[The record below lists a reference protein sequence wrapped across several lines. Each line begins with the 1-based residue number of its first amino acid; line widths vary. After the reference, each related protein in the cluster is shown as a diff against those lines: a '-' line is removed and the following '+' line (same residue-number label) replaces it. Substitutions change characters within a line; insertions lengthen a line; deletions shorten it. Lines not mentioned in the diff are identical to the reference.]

1 MRLDC
6 LTSAI
11 FPREFASTEVVTLLD
26 RDGLVES
33 ESGGGEDGGE
43 LSDGC
48 VAAKIG
54 PRKSSYGDCACAVF
68 PQDKKPRAIAAQ
80 VVRAK
85 REIVQRD
92 TEHLMKPFKS
102 VTTDEWTST

>member
-1 MRLDC
+1 MRFDC
-6 LTSAI
+6 LTSAT
-11 FPREFASTEVVTLLD
+11 FPSEFASSEVVTLLD
-26 RDGLVES
+26 RNGLVES
-33 ESGGGEDGGE
+33 ESCGGEDGGE
-43 LSDGC
+43 LTDGC
-48 VAAKIG
+48 VGAKIG

-80 VVRAK
+80 VMRAK

-92 TEHLMKPFKS
+92 TEPLVKPFKS